1 MSMFFKAGIGVLC
14 MLALQ
19 SCDWI
24 SIKKPSV
31 KAGYV
36 YEDIIDYTVVDA
48 YPLFA
53 ECQGLADNT
62 ARDNCFENTF
72 KAKVELSL
80 KEEQFIA
87 TAVFTDTVYA
97 KILVDTSGKFSV
109 EALEMTETTA
119 KALPQFDSIFRA
131 DINNMPLLLQS
142 ATKRG
147 IPVNSR
153 FKLPIVIRVKT

>member
-1 MSMFFKAGIGVLC
+1 M
-14 MLALQ
+14 
-19 SCDWI
+19 
-24 SIKKPSV
+24 
-31 KAGYV
+31 
-36 YEDIIDYTVVDA
+36 VDA
-48 YPLFA
+48 YPVFS
-53 ECQGLADNT
+53 ECQGLADNA

-80 KEEQFIA
+80 KEEQF
-87 TAVFTDTVYA
+87 TAAPVFTDTVYA
-97 KILVDTSGKFSV
+97 KILVDTSGRFSV
-109 EALEMTETTA
+109 EAVEMKETTA
-119 KALPQFDSIFRA
+119 QALPQFDSIFRA